1 MLTRWDLIISQ
12 FPKTAFSGGKKKKI
26 LNDLT
31 ASKMVEMVFS
41 STTKYC
47 APFVVILISETAW
60 RDKSQR
66 T

>member
-1 MLTRWDLIISQ
+1 MLTRWDLMISQ
-12 FPKTAFSGGKKKKI
+12 FPKAAFSGGKKSI

-31 ASKMVEMVFS
+31 ASKMVEMIFS

-47 APFVVILISETAW
+47 AAFVVFLISETTW
-60 RDKSQR
+60 RDKCQR